1 MKAILNA
8 QDIAQIELYILK
20 RVQDISAGDHTS
32 FATGTGFDVTGLK
45 DWEPGDSVS
54 SIDWA
59 QSSLTNFSP
68 IVTRQFEQDSSA
80 TIVAIADASLSTR
93 CGTRSAS
100 IMTAIARGLASV
112 GLAAAFFQDRFG
124 FFAFDGDLQ
133 LRAAARPRT
142 GKAHVVH
149 CLDLYANAVIGTPV
163 AEIENA
169 SIVSSVAGHLRGPS
183 MIAVISDFLLVD
195 ASQVIEELA
204 RLNTIH
210 DVFLMMVDTRF
221 AFELPGTSAGW
232 VEVCD
237 VETGDVRWI
246 SRDELAQLPARIE
259 EWQSRIRELAREA
272 GLDIVRTGL
281 DRWEME
287 DTLLNLV
294 TQRRLRKVSH

>member
-1 MKAILNA
+1 MNA

-20 RVQDISAGDHTS
+20 RVQEISPGDHAS
-32 FATGTGFDVTGLK
+32 FSTGTGFNLTGLK
-45 DWEPGDSVS
+45 DWEPGDAVS
-54 SIDWA
+54 CIDWA

-80 TIVAIADASLSTR
+80 TVVAIADASLSTR

-100 IMTAIARGLASV
+100 IMTSIARGLASV

-124 FFAFDGDLQ
+124 FFAFDGDLH
-133 LRAAARPRT
+133 LRAAARPRR

-149 CLDLYANAVIGTPV
+149 CLDLYANALVGSTASELEHASVV
-163 AEIENA
+163 A
-169 SIVSSVAGHLRGPS
+169 SVAGHLRGPS
-183 MIAVISDFLLVD
+183 MIVVISDFLLAD
-195 ASQVIEELA
+195 APRVVEELA
-204 RLNTIH
+204 RLNTVH

-237 VETGDVRWI
+237 VETGSVRLI
-246 SRDELAQLPARIE
+246 SRAELEQLPARID
-259 EWQSRIRELAREA
+259 EWQTGIRELAREA

-287 DTLLNLV
+287 NTLLNLV